1 MRGKSSPIAVPS
13 KEAEEEEE
21 QEDILSVSSDSAG
34 VAPVQVLVSNG
45 NEQEAT
51 GMKKPAASMKKP
63 AKGAAVLKRPASLRQ
78 AWQPSL
84 SLGMVK
90 ATLSLATKKAYIAC
104 KDSNG
109 KDKYLVNMSLEKG
122 QWPAT

>member
-1 MRGKSSPIAVPS
+1 MAFPS

-34 VAPVQVLVSNG
+34 VVPLQVLVGSG

-51 GMKKPAASMKKP
+51 GMAKPAASMKKP
-63 AKGAAVLKRPASLRQ
+63 AKGTPLLKKPASLRQ

-90 ATLSLATKKAYIAC
+90 ATLAAKK
-104 KDSNG
+104 
-109 KDKYLVNMSLEKG
+109 L
-122 QWPAT
+122 T